1 MALIT
6 LTSDMGLKDYYVASI
21 KGAILSQCPNATI
34 IDISHNVPAFDI
46 AQASFILR
54 NSYFDFPAGTIHII
68 SVNPEEDEDTAH
80 LVVKHHDQYFV
91 AADNGIFSLMFD
103 GPPKEIFIL
112 NISQESDQLT
122 FPTKHVFVK
131 AACHLAR
138 GGTPEVIGKKTKNIK
153 ERSQFRAVV
162 NGSELKGAVIF
173 IDSYGNVVT
182 NIDQKTFNSVGKG
195 RPFTIFFKL
204 ARYDIKKIDKK
215 YNDVP
220 EGEKVALFSAA
231 GFLEIAINRGVEGS
245 GGGANKLFGLK
256 MYDTIRV
263 EFSN

>member
-1 MALIT
+1 MAIIT
-6 LTSDMGLKDYYVASI
+6 LISDMGLKDYYVASI
-21 KGAILSQCPNATI
+21 KGAILSQSPDATI

-54 NSYFDFPAGTIHII
+54 NTYADFPEGTIHIV
-68 SVNPEEDEDTAH
+68 SVNPEEDEDTEH
-80 LVVKHHDQYFV
+80 MVVKHNGHYFI

-103 GPPKEIFIL
+103 GPPKEIFVL
-112 NISQESDQLT
+112 NLSQESDQLT

-138 GGTPEVIGKKTKNIK
+138 GGTPEVIGKKSKSVK
-153 ERSQFRAVV
+153 ELSQFRAVID
-162 NGSELKGAVIF
+162 GSTIKGAVIF
-173 IDSYGNVVT
+173 IDSYGNIVT
-182 NIDQKTFNSVGKG
+182 NIDRSTFKSVGKG
-195 RPFTIFFKL
+195 KPFTIFFKRS
-204 ARYDIKKIDKK
+204 RYDIKKIDKK

-220 EGEKVALFSAA
+220 EGEKVALFSAG